1 MSVIIGSARISEN
14 GTINGKPGDQ
24 KQSGSGDD
32 YKGEVSMQEWYLH
45 KQGWVLIRPK
55 NKEQALKI
63 AQDVGYAC
71 NNPNVGY
78 GQADNRSM
86 YEILRKLGTWD
97 CSRVNEKCNTDC
109 GQLIRA
115 AVLFAGIDTP
125 DFYTGNAV
133 DVLRGT
139 GAFEILR
146 DKEFT
151 TKPDKLRKGDILCT
165 VGKGHIV
172 AVLTDG
178 PKAYEEIT
186 YCTPK
191 LQIIEQ
197 GDSGPAVKA
206 MQQLLILY
214 GYNLGPD
221 GPDGDFGPRTAQA
234 LQSFQRAFNM
244 GADAVCGKKTWSA
257 LINRKVVV

>member
-55 NKEQALKI
+55 KKEQALKI

-71 NNPNVGY
+71 NNPMIGY
-78 GQADNRSM
+78 GQSDNRTM
-86 YEILRKLGTWD
+86 YNILKNKGTWD
-97 CSRVNEKCNTDC
+97 CSRVDQKCNTDC

-115 AVLFAGIDTP
+115 AVLFAGIPTE

-133 DVLRGT
+133 EVLKKT
-139 GAFEILR
+139 GAFDIIT
-146 DKEFT
+146 DKAYT
-151 TKPDKLRKGDILCT
+151 TKSDKLRKGDILCT

-178 PKAYEEIT
+178 PKAYDTVT

-191 LQIIEQ
+191 LPILEQ
-197 GDSGPAVKA
+197 GDSGPAVRA
-206 MQQLLILY
+206 MQTLLILY
-214 GYNLGPD
+214 GYNLGTD
-221 GPDGDFGPRTAQA
+221 GADGEFGPRTAQA
-234 LQSFQRAFNM
+234 LQSFQRAYNM
-244 GADAVCGKKTWSA
+244 GADAVCGKKSWSA
-257 LINRKVVV
+257 LINREVIL